1 MYKNSKIKSNN
12 IFDMLLKN
20 RYESRKNNFLYSF
33 HLKSSNDNNE
43 NKESNN
49 IKKIV
54 VNINNNIDIKN
65 EDFIKQ
71 FFSRNK
77 FVRANSYR
85 IIK

>member
-1 MYKNSKIKSNN
+1 
-12 IFDMLLKN
+12 MLLKN
-20 RYESRKNNFLYSF
+20 RYESQKNHFLYSF
-33 HLKSSNDNNE
+33 HLKSSDDDNDNDD
-43 NKESNN
+43 ESNTN
-49 IKKIV
+49 NKRLF

-65 EDFIKQ
+65 EDFVKQ